1 MTIRILTALV
11 HSETDVVAVRQR
23 AKQIAHLCGFGKQDQ
38 VRIATSVSELARN
51 VINYAGGG
59 KIYFSVEGDTAP
71 QILTVV
77 IDDKGP
83 GIPNLEQILAG
94 DYVSPTGMGM
104 GIIGARRLADRFDV
118 KTGATGTQ
126 ITIRKIFPRL
136 APVITAVS
144 SAKVFAKLTAMPA
157 DITVTEVIQQNQELL
172 SAFAELKARQDDLTL
187 LTRELEDTNRG
198 MVALYAELDEKAGHL
213 RRADQMKSRFL
224 SNMSHEFRTPLSSIR
239 ALAKLLL
246 ERVDGELSVEQEKQ
260 VTFILQAASGLNE
273 LVNDLLDIAKIE
285 AGKVDV
291 RPVPFEVGDLFGAL
305 RGMLRPLLIS
315 ESLTLTF
322 ISPETPLALFTDE
335 AKVSQILRNFISN
348 ALKFTEE
355 GEITVSASVIPEKN
369 QVTFTVADT
378 GIGIRAED
386 LQVVFEEFSQVESPQ
401 QRKVK
406 GTGLGLPLCRN
417 LARLLHGDVAVTSIP
432 GVGSTFSVTLPMTIG
447 ESGAGAKESVP
458 VQIKKDDKR
467 IPVLIVEDNP
477 AIQVQYEKFLLNTE
491 FRPVPARNLRE
502 AVERWAQDRPAAV
515 ILDIMLYGED
525 SWLWLTE
532 LKNDPARSGVPVII
546 VTEVEDKRKG
556 LSLGAD
562 AYYVKPL
569 FKQQL
574 LSTLRTLVGQPQ
586 PVLGQEQQQSV
597 L

>member
-94 DYVSPTGMGM
+94 NYVSPTGMGM

-126 ITIRKIFPRL
+126 ITIKKIFPRL

-322 ISPETPLALFTDE
+322 IAPETPLALFTDE

-432 GVGSTFSVTLPMTIG
+432 SVGSTFSVTLPMTIG

-458 VQIKKDDKR
+458 VQIKNDDKR
-467 IPVLIVEDNP
+467 IPVLIVEDNL

-532 LKNDPARSGVPVII
+532 LKNDPARSDVPVII

-586 PVLGQEQQQSV
+586 PVVGHEQQQSV

>member
-1 MTIRILTALV
+1 MSIRILTAV
-11 HSETDVVAVRQR
+11 VNTETDVVAARQR
-23 AKQIAHLCGFGKQDQ
+23 AKQIAQLCGFGLQDQ

-51 VINYAGGG
+51 VYNYAGHG
-59 KIYFSVEGDTAP
+59 KVYFSVEGDTAP
-71 QILTVV
+71 QILT
-77 IDDKGP
+77 ITIEDKGP
-83 GIPNLEQILAG
+83 GIANLDQILAG
-94 DYVSPTGMGM
+94 DYISPTGMGM
-104 GIIGARRLADRFDV
+104 GILGARRLADRFDI
-118 KTGATGTQ
+118 KTGPAGTR
-126 ITIRKIFPRL
+126 IIIKKIFPRL
-136 APVITAVS
+136 APLITGRS
-144 SAKVFAKLTAMPA
+144 STSVFAKLTAMPA
-157 DITVTEVIQQNQELL
+157 DISVSEVIQQNQELL
-172 SAFAELKARQDDLTL
+172 SALAELKARQDDLTL

-239 ALAKLLL
+239 ALSKLLL
-246 ERVDGELSVEQEKQ
+246 ERVDGELGVEQEKQ
-260 VTFILQAASGLNE
+260 VTYILQAANGLNE

-291 RPVPFEVGDLFGAL
+291 KPVPFDVGSLFGAL
-305 RGMLRPLLIS
+305 RGMLRPLLLS
-315 ESLTLTF
+315 ESLVLNF
-322 ISPETPLALFTDE
+322 VPPETPVTMFTDE

-355 GEITVSASVIPEKN
+355 GEITVSAVVIPEKN

-378 GIGIRAED
+378 GIGIRADD
-386 LQVVFEEFSQVESPQ
+386 LQLIFEEFSQVESPQ

-406 GTGLGLPLCRN
+406 GTGLGLPLCQN
-417 LARLLHGDVAVTSIP
+417 LAKLLHGEVAVTSIP

-447 ESGAGAKESVP
+447 VQEVQTSESVP
-458 VQIKKDDKR
+458 VRIKNEDKR
-467 IPVLIVEDNP
+467 IPILIVEDNL
-477 AIQVQYEKFLLNTE
+477 AIQMQYEKFLLNTE

-502 AVERWAQDRPAAV
+502 AIERWTMQRPAAV
-515 ILDIMLYGED
+515 ILDILLQGED

-532 LKNDPARSGVPVII
+532 LKNDPARSDVPVII

-574 LSTLRTLVGQPQ
+574 LSTLRTLIGQPL
-586 PVLGQEQQQSV
+586 PKHEYQQSAG
-597 L
+597 

>member
-126 ITIRKIFPRL
+126 ITIKKIFPRL

-458 VQIKKDDKR
+458 VQIKNDDKR
-467 IPVLIVEDNP
+467 IPVLIVEDNL

-532 LKNDPARSGVPVII
+532 LKNDPARSDVPVII

-586 PVLGQEQQQSV
+586 PVLGHEQQQSV

>member
-23 AKQIAHLCGFGKQDQ
+23 AKQIAQLCGFGKQDQ

-532 LKNDPARSGVPVII
+532 LKNDPARSDVPVII

-586 PVLGQEQQQSV
+586 PVLGHEQQQSV

>member
-126 ITIRKIFPRL
+126 ITIKKIFPRL

-458 VQIKKDDKR
+458 VQIKNDDKR

-515 ILDIMLYGED
+515 ILDIVLYGED

-532 LKNDPARSGVPVII
+532 LKNDPARSDVPVII

-574 LSTLRTLVGQPQ
+574 LSTLRTLVGRPQ
-586 PVLGQEQQQSV
+586 PVVGHEQQQSV

>member
-94 DYVSPTGMGM
+94 NYVSPTGMGM

-126 ITIRKIFPRL
+126 ITIKKIFPRL

-458 VQIKKDDKR
+458 VQIKNDDKR
-467 IPVLIVEDNP
+467 IPVLIVEDNL

-532 LKNDPARSGVPVII
+532 LKNDPARSDVPVII

-586 PVLGQEQQQSV
+586 PALGHEQQQSV

>member
-1 MTIRILTALV
+1 MSIRILTAV
-11 HSETDVVAVRQR
+11 ITTETDVVAARQR
-23 AKQIAHLCGFGKQDQ
+23 AKQIAQLCGFGQQDQ

-51 VINYAGGG
+51 VYNYAGQG
-59 KIYFSVEGDTAP
+59 KVYFSVEGDTAP
-71 QILTVV
+71 QILT
-77 IDDKGP
+77 ITIEDNGP
-83 GIPNLEQILAG
+83 GIANIDQILAG
-94 DYVSPTGMGM
+94 DYVSQTGMGM
-104 GIIGARRLADRFDV
+104 GILGARRLADRFDI
-118 KTGATGTQ
+118 KTGPAGTR
-126 ITIRKIFPRL
+126 IIIKKIFPRL
-136 APVITAVS
+136 APVITSKS
-144 SAKVFAKLTAMPA
+144 STSVFAKLTAMPA
-157 DITVTEVIQQNQELL
+157 NISVSEVIQQNQELL
-172 SAFAELKARQDDLTL
+172 SALAELKARQDDLTL

-239 ALAKLLL
+239 ALSKLLL
-246 ERVDGELSVEQEKQ
+246 ERVDGELGVEQEKQ
-260 VTFILQAASGLNE
+260 VTYILQAANGLNE

-291 RPVPFEVGDLFGAL
+291 RPIPFDVGTLFGAL
-305 RGMLRPLLIS
+305 RGMLRPLLLS

-322 ISPETPLALFTDE
+322 IPPETPVTMITDE

-355 GEITVSASVIPEKN
+355 GEITVSAVVLPEKN
-369 QVTFTVADT
+369 QVTFTVTDT
-378 GIGIRAED
+378 GIGIRADD
-386 LQVVFEEFSQVESPQ
+386 LQLIFEEFSQVESPQ

-406 GTGLGLPLCRN
+406 GTGLGLPLCQN
-417 LARLLHGDVAVTSIP
+417 LARLLHGEVAVSSIP

-447 ESGAGAKESVP
+447 VHEVKTSESMP
-458 VQIKKDDKR
+458 VHSKNDDKR
-467 IPVLIVEDNP
+467 IPILIVEDNL
-477 AIQVQYEKFLLNTE
+477 AIQMQYEKFLLNTE

-502 AVERWAQDRPAAV
+502 AIERWTMQRPAAV
-515 ILDIMLYGED
+515 ILDIMLHGED

-532 LKNDPARSGVPVII
+532 LKNDPARSDVPVII

-562 AYYVKPL
+562 AYYVKPM

-574 LSTLRTLVGQPQ
+574 LATLRTLIRE
-586 PVLGQEQQQSV
+586 PVPRHEFQQSAG
-597 L
+597 